1 MTFLCDM
8 WKISAEEYMAFLT
21 RHGIKCL
28 GIHIIFRDRTV
39 IFVDESKYLDIS
51 LNDKKFSEAEKQI
64 IKLLERSEKLV
75 DKFTELAVKTQ
86 SKEEKTDDEFEDQFQ
101 EEFEETLQQYD
112 EEE

>member
-8 WKISAEEYMAFLT
+8 WRISAEEYMAFLA
-21 RHGIKCL
+21 RYEIKCL

-39 IFVDESKYLDIS
+39 IFVDEAKYLYLS
-51 LNDKKFSEAEKQI
+51 LNDKKFSETEKQV

-75 DKFTELAVKTQ
+75 SKFTELAVKTQ
-86 SKEEKTDDEFEDQFQ
+86 NKEEKLDDKFEDEFQ
-101 EEFEETLQQYD
+101 EEFEESMQQYD